1 MQVDETSSGAVSGLL
16 SGLGF
21 LSLGG
26 SGAGSELIDTT
37 LGATAGITDDASL
50 GVFLDVGQAGDDT
63 SSNDSLSLD
72 VSLPVTGQA
81 DANNSSD
88 DAVSLDAILPIT
100 AQVGGSGSSGDEVSA
115 DSTDQLGP
123 ALIGATPPASGAVTG
138 QESAAVVVVAAVS
151 LAQQCFYSCL

>member
-1 MQVDETSSGAVSGLL
+1 MGS
-16 SGLGF
+16 

-26 SGAGSELIDTT
+26 SGTGGELIDTT
-37 LGATAGITDDASL
+37 LGAAAGITDDASL
-50 GVFLDVGQAGDDT
+50 GVSLDVGQAGDDT

-100 AQVGGSGSSGDEVSA
+100 AGGSGSSGDEVSLN
-115 DSTDQLGP
+115 STGQLDL

-138 QESAAVVVVAAVS
+138 QESAAVVIAAAVS
-151 LAQQCFYSCL
+151 LAQQYFYFWR